1 MSQGIL
7 VFVIRFGCTA
17 ILFEKVWFE
26 KERISDL
33 MCSMVLNKV
42 FQLAHMDMSQL
53 SKLYA
58 AAPHSY
64 EIERAFALHFEIGY
78 GFERDIFQMHT
89 ITGQKYV
96 QFGPA
101 SCMPSVGNVLEGKPP
116 HADINDLAQSI
127 DMIFHQ
133 SKRTL
138 SGIETF
144 MLPSFNRR
152 LSVHFNVLPLL

>member
-7 VFVIRFGCTA
+7 VFVRRFGCTA

-42 FQLAHMDMSQL
+42 FQLAHVDMSQL

-78 GFERDIFQMHT
+78 GFEWDIFQMHT
-89 ITGQKYV
+89 IT
-96 QFGPA
+96 
-101 SCMPSVGNVLEGKPP
+101 
-116 HADINDLAQSI
+116 
-127 DMIFHQ
+127 
-133 SKRTL
+133 
-138 SGIETF
+138 
-144 MLPSFNRR
+144 
-152 LSVHFNVLPLL
+152 